1 MSEISKFIDAVEKY
15 YSRDKNTLD
24 FYSDLF
30 REMKQKNLLDS
41 NFISQ
46 INGNENSRQRL
57 SELLMFK
64 YCLTSLVGPISSED
78 SGPDIKFKFN
88 DRKVNIE
95 VVTPFITTQM
105 ESLCGVF
112 DFSLTGIREYTRDQ
126 NIPTIN
132 RGSTPKPPKFP
143 LSQF

>member
-24 FYSDLF
+24 FYSNLF
-30 REMKQKNLLDS
+30 CRMKQKNILDS

-64 YCLTSLVGPISSED
+64 YCWTSPVGPILSED
-78 SGPDIKFKFN
+78 SGADIKFKFN
-88 DRKVNIE
+88 NRKVNIE
-95 VVTPFITTQM
+95 VVTPFITT
-105 ESLCGVF
+105 
-112 DFSLTGIREYTRDQ
+112 
-126 NIPTIN
+126 
-132 RGSTPKPPKFP
+132 
-143 LSQF
+143 

>member
-1 MSEISKFIDAVEKY
+1 MSEMSKFIDAVEKY
-15 YSRDKNTLD
+15 YSHDKNTLD
-24 FYSDLF
+24 FYSNLF
-30 REMKQKNLLDS
+30 CRMKQKNILDS

-64 YCLTSLVGPISSED
+64 YCWTSPVGPISSED

-88 DRKVNIE
+88 DGKVNIE

-105 ESLCGVF
+105 ESLWGVF
-112 DFSLTGIREYTRDQ
+112 DFSLTGARKCIRD
-126 NIPTIN
+126 
-132 RGSTPKPPKFP
+132 
-143 LSQF
+143 

>member
-1 MSEISKFIDAVEKY
+1 
-15 YSRDKNTLD
+15 
-24 FYSDLF
+24 
-30 REMKQKNLLDS
+30 MKQKNLLDS

-105 ESLCGVF
+105 ESLWGVF
-112 DFSLTGIREYTRDQ
+112 DFSLTSDEVAAIDSI
-126 NIPTIN
+126 NINSRLRYDPDNCDFT
-132 RGSTPKPPKFP
+132 
-143 LSQF
+143 LL

>member
-15 YSRDKNTLD
+15 YSRDNNTLD

-64 YCLTSLVGPISSED
+64 YCLTSPVGPISSED

-105 ESLCGVF
+105 ESLWGVF
-112 DFSLTGIREYTRDQ
+112 DFSLTGIREYARDQ

-132 RGSTPKPPKFP
+132 RGSTPEPPKFP
-143 LSQF
+143 LYQF